1 MPPIEALLKMCT
13 RLLEHGFE
21 FLALDVDVLVPT
33 LILCTFQGDGVG
45 GRVCRPAHQ
54 PPQGPHRPGRWGEC
68 AFGSSR
74 PSLVRN
80 YQLDISRCRCRR
92 AVPVSSYW
100 VSQRYRCSDT
110 STAGTWRAGRG
121 RTKVER
127 VRKRSLLPEDDMYKH
142 VVTTAVSLSMC
153 DTSTAYR
160 ASSMRYWYRRNAPAF
175 RLRAHPRTHPP
186 DVVGRPCQALGS
198 KAPGPLEP

>member
-1 MPPIEALLKMCT
+1 MFRAVLIPARQQYRFSGTSAAGTWQGTYEPLCGTGINASIMTLQPIPEPAC
-13 RLLEHGFE
+13 F
-21 FLALDVDVLVPT
+21 VVL
-33 LILCTFQGDGVG
+33 I
-45 GRVCRPAHQ
+45 PARQ
-54 PPQGPHRPGRWGEC
+54 Q
-68 AFGSSR
+68 
-74 PSLVRN
+74 
-80 YQLDISRCRCRR
+80 YQLSLCDTST
-92 AVPVSSYW
+92 AYW

-110 STAGTWRAGRG
+110 STAGTWRAGSG